1 MIIGEKSFAQLSSW
15 NQEQWSERH
24 QEQLRTACGYS
35 QIAKVKASWDKSHDL
50 YYFVSFPTRAG
61 WEPDKQTR
69 RIYHP
74 DHIDNRDGHVR
85 AFCLAMHQYVVDLN
99 RIEKDYY
106 NAIEMMGCSVQQP
119 KGEYLFFY
127 QYRQYPVRTF
137 TLACDNQPTE
147 ELV

>member
-119 KGEYLFFY
+119 KGEYLFFW
-127 QYRQYPVRTF
+127 QYRQYPVRTYK
-137 TLACDNQPTE
+137 LACDNQPTE

>member
-35 QIAKVKASWDKSHDL
+35 QIAKVKASWDKNHDL

-119 KGEYLFFY
+119 KGEYLFFW

-137 TLACDNQPTE
+137 KLACDNQPTE